1 MGNPQEKDMFDL
13 LNETDDRNL
22 ESTQQ
27 DKNSYD
33 RDGLDIIDNQLKHR
47 RLTTEKKYAV
57 EDLDATYAFEK
68 SVQKRTRINVIWLI
82 VIIASVLVI
91 IPTFLQFFLG
101 LLVDSILS

>member
-13 LNETDDRNL
+13 LNDTDEQNV
-22 ESTQQ
+22 ESTRQGTAP
-27 DKNSYD
+27 YE

-47 RLTTEKKYAV
+47 RLTAEKQYDI

-68 SVQKRTRINVIWLI
+68 NVKKETRINVVWLI

-91 IPTFLQFFLG
+91 IPTFLQFFIG
-101 LLVDSILS
+101 FLVDNLLT